1 MTDGVGIDWN
11 EVWKECYEENMQ
23 CRSRRECASIWESR
37 EKARDFLNQSRENS
51 HRIRHVINSL
61 PVEPGS
67 RILDIGAGPGTLA
80 IPLAGIAAHVTAVE
94 PAAGMA
100 EVMAE
105 YAEEKGVSN
114 LKIVGKRWEEIDP
127 VTDLDG
133 KYDIVVASYS
143 LGMPDIRTA
152 IETMCKASSKWVYLF
167 WFVGTT
173 SWEQAMVD
181 LWPKLHGKEY
191 SKGPKADILFNVLYS
206 MGIFPNIETSK
217 MEQVRKFPD
226 LEAALDEFREE
237 YQITSLEQEELL
249 RKYLTTIFSQN
260 GNGFQHSGMTTRI
273 KLWWEVDGCQ

>member
-23 CRSRRECASIWESR
+23 CRNRRECASIWESR

-51 HRIRHVINSL
+51 HRIRHVISSL

-127 VTDLDG
+127 ATDLDG

-152 IETMCKASSKWVYLF
+152 IEMMCKASSKWVYLF
-167 WFVGTT
+167 WFAGTT

-191 SKGPKADILFNVLYS
+191 NRGPKADILFNVLYS
-206 MGIFPNIETSK
+206 MGIFPTSRPQK
-217 MEQVRKFPD
+217 WNKS
-226 LEAALDEFREE
+226 ASS
-237 YQITSLEQEELL
+237 QILKPPWTSSE
-249 RKYLTTIFSQN
+249 RS
-260 GNGFQHSGMTTRI
+260 TR
-273 KLWWEVDGCQ
+273 